1 MQFYQEITLITQAEI
16 SLYVIWSKVYTQLHL
31 ALVAIQESGNVGVSF
46 PEYMYKEENGK
57 AFGFLGSKLR
67 LFAQDE
73 ATLQQLNIA
82 QALLRFSD
90 YVHITGIRV
99 VPNNVSYAVYQRY
112 QPKSNAERLARRFI
126 KRKPDISFDQ
136 AVEHYQ
142 DKTAQSNLP
151 FVQFESLSS
160 EHRFKLFI
168 AKKQADE
175 ACNGNFGTYGLSKT
189 STVPE
194 F

>member
-1 MQFYQEITLITQAEI
+1 MKHYIELTLMDNPDFNMYT
-16 SLYVIWSKVYTQLHL
+16 LWSKVYTQLHL
-31 ALVAIQESGNVGVSF
+31 AFVAIQESGNVGMSF
-46 PEYMYKEENGK
+46 PEYVYKEENGK

-67 LFAQDE
+67 LFANDE
-73 ATLQQLNIA
+73 ATLQQLNIT
-82 QALLRFSD
+82 QALNRLSD
-90 YVHITGIRV
+90 YVHITGVRV
-99 VPNNVSYAVYQRY
+99 VPKNVTYAIYQRH
-112 QPKSNAERLARRFI
+112 QPKTNAERLARRRI
-126 KRKPDISFDQ
+126 RHKPEISFEQ
-136 AVEHYQ
+136 AVKNYQ
-142 DKTAQSNLP
+142 AKTAQSNLP
-151 FVQFESLSS
+151 FVQFESLSN